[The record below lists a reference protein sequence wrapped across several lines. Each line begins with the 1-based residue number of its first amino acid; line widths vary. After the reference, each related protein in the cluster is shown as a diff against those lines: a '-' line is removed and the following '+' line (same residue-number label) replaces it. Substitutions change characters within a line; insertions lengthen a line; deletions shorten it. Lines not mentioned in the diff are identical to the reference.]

1 MTVTMDIRSA
11 LTRVAGRQDL
21 ALEEMQQ
28 VMRQIMTGEATDA
41 QIGGFLVALRMK
53 GETLDEIT
61 GAVQVMR
68 ELASGVHVGG
78 EHVVDI
84 VGTGG
89 DGANLFN
96 VSTASSFVVAAAGGR
111 VAKHGNRSVSSSSG
125 SADLL
130 EAAGVALDLSPE
142 QVAACVEQVGVG
154 FMFAPMHHGAMRHAI
169 GPRREMGL
177 RTIFNILGPMTNP
190 AGVKRLLVGVYDDA
204 LCRPVAEVLQRLG
217 AEHVMVVHSRDG
229 LDEISAAAATH
240 VVEARPAGIEEY
252 DLEPGALGVTEVSLE
267 GLEVSSALESLE
279 RIREALSGAPGDRAG
294 RARAVIAL
302 NAGAALY
309 LAGLQPG
316 LAAGVAEAL
325 RLQQSGTPWLRLE
338 ALADFTAQLKAGG

>member
-1 MTVTMDIRSA
+1 MDIKAA
-11 LTRVAGRQDL
+11 LARIAEGQDL
-21 ALEEMQQ
+21 SLEEMRDA
-28 VMRQIMTGEATDA
+28 MRQIMTGAASEA
-41 QIGGFLVALRMK
+41 QIGGFLMGLRMK

-61 GAVQVMR
+61 GAVMVMR
-68 ELASGVHVGG
+68 ELASAVDVGG
-78 EHVVDI
+78 EHLVDI

-130 EAAGVALDLSPE
+130 EAAGVSLDLQPE
-142 QVAACVEQVGVG
+142 QVVACVDKIGVG
-154 FMFAPMHHGAMRHAI
+154 FMFAPTHHSAMRHAI

-177 RTIFNILGPMTNP
+177 RTIFNVLGPMTNP
-190 AGVKRLLVGVYDDA
+190 AGVRRLLIGVYDAA

-217 AEHVMVVHSRDG
+217 AEHVLVVHSADG

-240 VVEARPAGIEEY
+240 IVEASAGGLREFDVAPE
-252 DLEPGALGVTEVSLE
+252 DFGLPLTSLE
-267 GLEVSSALESLE
+267 GLEVQSALESLDL
-279 RIREALSGAPGDRAG
+279 IREALSGAPGDRAE
-294 RARAVIAL
+294 RARRVVAM

-309 LAGLQPG
+309 VAGLQDS
-316 LAAGVAEAL
+316 LADGVAEAA
-325 RLQQSGTPWLRLE
+325 RLLKSGKAWQRLE
-338 ALADFTAQLKAGG
+338 ALADFTAAL